1 MQEQTVALGFRGNR
15 QVRNR
20 TARIE
25 ADLVFPVVLTRRRF
39 DYERASIDTI
49 FTKKSTTFNPKA
61 QITYMWHHWN
71 RRIDVNYEMNT
82 KLYGLAQ
89 TLDIRTDDDPLRVT
103 LGNGRLKNSVAHQA
117 GIIYT
122 NNNSKQQHFVSVRLA
137 YNAVRNQIAYSSE
150 YNRVTGVYTY
160 RPVNI
165 NGNYSVGGNVNYSMA
180 LDRKRRWN
188 LSTTTSAQLNNNVD
202 FITVTGS
209 DANPRSKVK
218 TLFLNE
224 TVKIDHRFGRQK
236 VGAKAGCS
244 WRNAT
249 SAREDFS
256 TINAANFNYGLTGQ
270 FELPCGFQLF
280 TDLTMYSR
288 RGYESRE
295 MNTDELVWN
304 ARLSKQVW
312 KKRLTLALEGFDILH
327 NLSAVTHTLNGQG
340 RTETYRNV
348 IPSYG
353 MLHVIYRLNVQPK
366 KK

>member
-1 MQEQTVALGFRGNR
+1 M
-15 QVRNR
+15 
-20 TARIE
+20 
-25 ADLVFPVVLTRRRF
+25 
-39 DYERASIDTI
+39 
-49 FTKKSTTFNPKA
+49 
-61 QITYMWHHWN
+61 
-71 RRIDVNYEMNT
+71 
-82 KLYGLAQ
+82 
-89 TLDIRTDDDPLRVT
+89 
-103 LGNGRLKNSVAHQA
+103 
-117 GIIYT
+117 
-122 NNNSKQQHFVSVRLA
+122 
-137 YNAVRNQIAYSSE
+137 
-150 YNRVTGVYTY
+150 
-160 RPVNI
+160 
-165 NGNYSVGGNVNYSMA
+165 
-180 LDRKRRWN
+180 
-188 LSTTTSAQLNNNVD
+188 
-202 FITVTGS
+202 TGS

-288 RGYESRE
+288 RGYEAHE

-312 KKRLTLALEGFDILH
+312 KKRLTFALEGFDILH